1 MLWRWWK
8 CGILDCQSPK
18 FSCSTRAVCHLWCS
32 QAWARRHISLDLSKS
47 KDWWRDKSCLVWR
60 ILWNSRYCTSVCWCH
75 FAEKSEGFV
84 SYVQGFNTLVVNFIR
99 DAVQTNF
106 RFRNWKTSWS
116 LLCLG
121 CVAHWTAEGDIEAVI
136 DDRVHVLDCYLFVI
150 SNEVVHELWRDRV
163 FLGTHRWLRGQ
174 SWCTSR
180 QQQWN
185 NRAWYSKSHI
195 NTSEIQ
201 RQTTMNRPSKTP
213 SWFEDLLSLSTTTEL
228 HTFLEVWASFAL
240 PPIPI
245 ILLCTF
251 TCASRMLYMNAWID
265 WFTLPRPACA
275 EPEAVCGAN

>member
-1 MLWRWWK
+1 MLFK
-8 CGILDCQSPK
+8 LTFALGI
-18 FSCSTRAVCHLWCS
+18 
-32 QAWARRHISLDLSKS
+32 
-47 KDWWRDKSCLVWR
+47 
-60 ILWNSRYCTSVCWCH
+60 
-75 FAEKSEGFV
+75 EKLLG
-84 SYVQGFNTLVVNFIR
+84 
-99 DAVQTNF
+99 
-106 RFRNWKTSWS
+106 S

-195 NTSEIQ
+195 NTNGIQ
-201 RQTTMNRPSKTP
+201 RQTTMNRPNKTP

-251 TCASRMLYMNAWID
+251 TCASRMLEWMPGLTD
-265 WFTLPRPACA
+265 LHFRGRLVLSQRLFVERTSHT
-275 EPEAVCGAN
+275 G